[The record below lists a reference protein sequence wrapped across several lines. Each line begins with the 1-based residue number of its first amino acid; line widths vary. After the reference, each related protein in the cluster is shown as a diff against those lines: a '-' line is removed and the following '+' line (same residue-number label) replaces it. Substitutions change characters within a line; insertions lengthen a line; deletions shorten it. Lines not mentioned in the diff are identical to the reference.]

1 MTVEKSYVI
10 FGTEVVDVIVSSA
23 TSKGQFSV
31 LVETV
36 QPGFGPPPH
45 KHTHEDELFVPIEGT
60 FEMFDGAVWHP
71 LTKTGHHCPRGLVHT
86 FRNAGADPG
95 QLMVTTPG
103 SNFDTFLEKLIPL
116 EMPQDMQ
123 KLIDISAE
131 HGITYILPEAP
142 EQKAD
147 AAEHMAV
154 A

>member
-1 MTVEKSYVI
+1 MTVEKSYVV
-10 FGTEVVDVIVSSA
+10 FGSEIIDVIVSSA

-45 KHTHEDELFVPIEGT
+45 MHTHEDEFFVPVEGT
-60 FEMFDGAVWHP
+60 FEMFDGTNWHP
-71 LTKTGHHCPRGLVHT
+71 LTKLGHHCPRGHVHT
-86 FRNAGADPG
+86 FRNAGTEPG
-95 QLMVTTPG
+95 KLMVTAPG

-116 EMPQDMQ
+116 QMPQDMQ
-123 KLIDISAE
+123 KFIEISAE
-131 HGITYILPEAP
+131 HGITYVMPAEPES
-142 EQKAD
+142 KAD